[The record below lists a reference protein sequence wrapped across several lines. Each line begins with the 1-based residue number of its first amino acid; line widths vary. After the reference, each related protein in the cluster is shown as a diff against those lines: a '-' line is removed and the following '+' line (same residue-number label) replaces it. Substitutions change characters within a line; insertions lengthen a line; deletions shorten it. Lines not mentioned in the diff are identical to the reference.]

1 MNRERKTED
10 YYIMVTTVELEL
22 KKTTADP
29 EDREREERS
38 RRIEQKLFYITL
50 WLYNYIKH

>member
-22 KKTTADP
+22 KKTTPDL
-29 EDREREERS
+29 EDTERE
-38 RRIEQKLFYITL
+38 RRIEQKLFSITM
-50 WLYNYIKH
+50 WPYSYTKP